1 MNNSALTDT
10 RNNVGLSSYGLKQ
23 ILKLMSLWLKLNLK
37 FGFDSWLGFTSS
49 LIQINHYFQNAN
61 ISNYL
66 EDLSVSVTYKW
77 STWSKAMLFKV
88 RSEGQQH
95 QHTWELVREG
105 KASDFLGIY
114 RIRIFI
120 FKQYPQAIHIHLRN
134 LRSSDL
140 KHRYFR
146 NCFEFYLLKSI
157 SVTSQEFQALKFP
170 ISLLLLTVSMKSS
183 VVNYPNGFQASCTG
197 G

>member
-1 MNNSALTDT
+1 
-10 RNNVGLSSYGLKQ
+10 
-23 ILKLMSLWLKLNLK
+23 MSLWLKLNLK
-37 FGFDSWLGFTSS
+37 FSFDSWLGFTSS

-88 RSEGQQH
+88 RSQGQQH

-183 VVNYPNGFQASCTG
+183 VVNYPNGFQAPCTG